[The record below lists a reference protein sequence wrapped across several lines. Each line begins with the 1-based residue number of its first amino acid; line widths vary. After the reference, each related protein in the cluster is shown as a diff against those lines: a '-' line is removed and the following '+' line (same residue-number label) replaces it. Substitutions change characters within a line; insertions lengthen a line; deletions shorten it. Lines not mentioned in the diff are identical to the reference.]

1 MYKLIK
7 SLGRNTMRMEKKIL
21 VVEILQKQFSKW
33 EKYAAMDGHTGEKNN
48 LGLIKELNLHNVF
61 VLMKR
66 NVS

>member
-33 EKYAAMDGHTGEKNN
+33 EKYAAMDGHTGEK
-48 LGLIKELNLHNVF
+48 II
-61 VLMKR
+61 
-66 NVS
+66 